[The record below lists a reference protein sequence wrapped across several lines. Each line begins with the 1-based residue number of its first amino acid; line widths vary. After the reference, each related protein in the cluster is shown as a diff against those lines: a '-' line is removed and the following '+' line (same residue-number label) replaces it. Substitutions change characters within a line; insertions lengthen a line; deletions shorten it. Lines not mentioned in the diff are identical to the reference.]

1 LQIPTRKIQRVLLIF
16 GEMIRHTEETNRDRE
31 ILEKANV
38 ELKEIVH
45 ICDDRYSLSIPIS
58 FP

>member
-1 LQIPTRKIQRVLLIF
+1 
-16 GEMIRHTEETNRDRE
+16 MIRHTEETNRDRE

-45 ICDDRYSLSIPIS
+45 ICDDRYSLSIAVS